1 MRPIAAPALARTRTV
16 RVVFATVVCVI
27 AIGCFA
33 ADLRFPDFFGPLGIL
48 FAALPL
54 LSFAIVGSFLVV
66 RRAGDPIGWL
76 LGTAGAILQPVL
88 LSQAYGSASLE
99 AGAALPGGELALWFG
114 SVVQY
119 AVFGLVIA
127 AMVRFPDGR
136 PPSRLFAILLWVVV
150 AFILAAAV
158 ATALA
163 AQPIPAPLTFTGPH
177 AGDPSRSIPNP
188 FALHGPVGDLML
200 LAASA
205 INIVAPLALI
215 APLALVVRFGR
226 SRGVERQQ
234 LKWLTYTAA
243 IGFGLG
249 LVAFL
254 APPGPIRVLGDPMS
268 IFGIGLLPVA
278 IGIAIFRH
286 RLYDID
292 VLIRRS
298 IVYAALSVV
307 LVGTYLVGVAL
318 FQGILAPITSGS
330 GVAVAISTLSVVALF
345 QPMRT
350 RIQAAVDRRFYRL
363 RYDTERTL
371 EAFSLRLRD
380 EVDLDAVRGGLLD
393 AVRESV
399 QPAHASVWLRE
410 ARP

>member
-1 MRPIAAPALARTRTV
+1 
-16 RVVFATVVCVI
+16 VVCVI

-33 ADLRFPDFFGPLGIL
+33 ANLRFPDYFGPLGIL

-76 LGTAGAILQPVL
+76 LGTAGAILQLVF
-88 LSQAYGSASLE
+88 LSLAYGSASLE
-99 AGAALPGGELALWFG
+99 AGAALPGGHLALWSASVIQYLVFG
-114 SVVQY
+114 SVIS
-119 AVFGLVIA
+119 AV
-127 AMVRFPDGR
+127 VRFPDGR
-136 PPSRLFAILLWVVV
+136 PPGRAFAILLWAVV
-150 AFILAAAV
+150 AFVVAAAV

-163 AQPIPAPLTFTGPH
+163 AQPIPAPLTFVGPH

-205 INIVAPLALI
+205 IKIVAPLALI
-215 APLALVVRFGR
+215 APLALVVRFRR
-226 SRGVERQQ
+226 SRGIERQQ

-249 LVAFL
+249 LIAFL

-268 IFGIGLLPVA
+268 VFGIGLLPVA
-278 IGIAIFRH
+278 IGIAILRY

-298 IVYAALSVV
+298 LVYAALSAV
-307 LVGTYLVGVAL
+307 LIAAYLVGLAL
-318 FQGILAPITSGS
+318 FQTILAPITSGS
-330 GVAVAISTLSVVALF
+330 AVAVAISTLAVVGLF

-350 RIQAAVDRRFYRL
+350 RIQAAVDRRFYRSQ
-363 RYDTERTL
+363 YHAERTL
-371 EAFSLRLRD
+371 DAFSLRLRD
-380 EVDLDAVRGGLLD
+380 EVNLDAVRGGLLD
-393 AVRESV
+393 AVRETM

-410 ARP
+410 TRL